1 MSTLENIS
9 RLFTGKDQV
18 AQPTVEVPLRHPP
31 DWWQRQAGD
40 AFKETE
46 EVTPEG
52 KKQLVHDESSSRD
65 HLKAYKDSKGIYTIG
80 HGFNLQEPSNAA
92 IFKEVT
98 GFSVEEAIK
107 GREITVEQQEA
118 LLGHTVNV
126 AEADVRKLV
135 PKFDE
140 LTPEQQ
146 DALTNFV
153 FNVGLTTARQFKN
166 TFAAINRGD
175 GKAAAQ
181 GIRHSAYYRQV
192 GARGER
198 IAKVLE
204 TLGAAKTAQK

>member
-1 MSTLENIS
+1 MSALENIGK
-9 RLFTGKDQV
+9 LFAKDQPPV
-18 AQPTVEVPLRHPP
+18 VEVPLRHKTE
-31 DWWQRQAGD
+31 WWKQQAGN

-52 KKQLVHDESSSRD
+52 KKQLVHDESSSKD
-65 HLKAYKDSKGIYTIG
+65 HLKAYKDSKGITTIG
-80 HGFNLQEPSNAA
+80 HGFNLEEPMNAA
-92 IFKEVT
+92 IFKDVT
-98 GFSVEEAIK
+98 GFTVEEAMK

-118 LLGHTVNV
+118 LLGHTVAV
-126 AEADVRKLV
+126 AEKDVRKLV
-135 PKFDE
+135 PNFDK
-140 LTPEQQ
+140 LSPEHQ

-204 TLGAAKTAQK
+204 TLKPE